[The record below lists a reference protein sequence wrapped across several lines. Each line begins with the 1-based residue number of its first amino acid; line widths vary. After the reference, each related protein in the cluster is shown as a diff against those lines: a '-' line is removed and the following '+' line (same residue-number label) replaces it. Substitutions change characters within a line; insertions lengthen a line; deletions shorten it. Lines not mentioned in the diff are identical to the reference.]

1 MKRLLLL
8 SVLCL
13 CACLRPQSLQE
24 GDVLRRIH
32 ADYRQFFP
40 AAADPD
46 LSRDAGLLR
55 PRFGLPAI
63 VPADEAEFA
72 FDVDLLQRG
81 PAAPIA
87 LALVAPQL
95 SDRQA
100 ATCLQSG
107 EGPCYRLVVTQE
119 ERVAIAEGAV
129 RLRLRVSPLPGGE
142 RPHLGAYDL
151 YVTSAVDPP
160 MRAPRAVFA
169 TRPLETL
176 RIAHLSDIHIGKGHG
191 DLLPKLRQ
199 VIADVNAR
207 APDLV
212 IITGDIANVGYRDDL
227 MTRARA
233 ELLQLQPPVLAV
245 PGNHDL
251 GFDRK
256 TLLSNRYG
264 PGWATF
270 ARAFH
275 PELLFSLQVGG
286 WSFIGFDSGS
296 SVISPRVLTRG
307 LAPASLAALSVELQA
322 AERAGQRG
330 VVLFSHAPSR
340 ASLFSGGSG
349 RGRGSFGRMRA
360 GVRPFEEMLLA
371 ASNRLRVIHL
381 SGHTHWSDV
390 YEASPQPGPA
400 RFSRWP
406 AHALSGSPR
415 LLTGRVALI
424 TVQAAAHT
432 TFRLRQNAGGHGF
445 AWLELTDAPRL
456 SFVRYRL

>member
-1 MKRLLLL
+1 MKRLFLL
-8 SVLCL
+8 SLLFVG
-13 CACLRPQSLQE
+13 ACLRPQSLQE

-40 AAADPD
+40 ATADPD
-46 LSRDAGLLR
+46 PSRDAGLLR

-63 VPADEAEFA
+63 VPADQAEFA
-72 FDVDLLQRG
+72 FDVELLQRG
-81 PAAPIA
+81 GAAPIA
-87 LALVAPQL
+87 LALVPPLL
-95 SDRQA
+95 SDREA
-100 ATCLQSG
+100 ADCVASAT
-107 EGPCYRLVVTQE
+107 GPCLHLAVIGE
-119 ERVAIAEGAV
+119 ERSPIATGAE
-129 RLRLRVSPLPGGE
+129 RLRLRV
-142 RPHLGAYDL
+142 RPQTGTGRPALGAYDL
-151 YVTSAVDPP
+151 YVSSAIDPP

-169 TRPLETL
+169 TRPLDTL

-212 IITGDIANVGYRDDL
+212 VITGDIANVGHRDDL
-227 MTRARA
+227 MVRARA

-275 PELLFSLQVGG
+275 AQLLFTIRVGG

-296 SVISPRVLTRG
+296 SVVSPRVLTRG
-307 LAPASLAALSVELQA
+307 LAPASLAALSTELQA
-322 AERAGQRG
+322 AQTAGQQG

-340 ASLFSGGSG
+340 ASLFSSGSG

-360 GVRPFEEMLLA
+360 GVRPFEDLLLA
-371 ASNRLRVIHL
+371 ASGRLRVIHL

-390 YEASPQPGPA
+390 YEANPQPGPA
-400 RFSRWP
+400 RFTRWP
-406 AHALSGSPR
+406 AQALSATPR
-415 LLTGRVALI
+415 PLSGRVSLI

-432 TFRLRQNAGGHGF
+432 TFRLRKNGSGHGF
-445 AWLELTDAPRL
+445 AWLELNEAPRL
-456 SFVRYRL
+456 SFVRYRS